1 MPGPRDTPRLILIV
15 LPDATRVAWPAH
27 TPHTGTLD
35 KICGTNYSP
44 SALYAAT
51 PTVIHR
57 DDELSALG

>member
-1 MPGPRDTPRLILIV
+1 MPGPHDVPRLIIIV
-15 LPDATRVAWPAH
+15 IQDTLCVAWPAH

-35 KICGTNYSP
+35 EICGTNNNP

-51 PTVIHR
+51 PTVIHS